1 MKGSIRPSAPTAS
14 RFFSRRAPDPDE
26 IEISLHSDK
35 NNKGAML
42 SAADMEFFNHE
53 SGFDLDDEDEEEE
66 TDLAE
71 YRRKQEAIQKEL
83 DTRTGRP
90 WTDEWEISEEQWMAS
105 TNFKDLPDWSPDQVS
120 RVSQERVQ
128 IYPGM

>member
-1 MKGSIRPSAPTAS
+1 
-14 RFFSRRAPDPDE
+14 
-26 IEISLHSDK
+26 
-35 NNKGAML
+35 ML